1 MRDLNSKFGILESLK
16 YSITI
21 KQRNLK
27 YFQMIVL
34 LFVASKGSF
43 TNVLQF
49 LRMNDQK
56 LIDLWRAEGP

>member
-16 YSITI
+16 YSIKI

-27 YFQMIVL
+27 YFQMIAFQFEAL
-34 LFVASKGSF
+34 NGSF

>member
-27 YFQMIVL
+27 YFQMIAFQFEAL
-34 LFVASKGSF
+34 NGSF